1 MTWQGEGEEE
11 PYDPLAVL
19 LLHACMHLCFL
30 PNFSIDASATH
41 IVRTLASESGATPQG
56 KYPVTLLSSRQARA

>member
-41 IVRTLASESGATPQG
+41 IVRTLASESGATLYSP
-56 KYPVTLLSSRQARA
+56 KANLL